1 MSVWTRLLKRSMDSL
16 QKLPW
21 QTQVYCFLT
30 CCLELISDFQ
40 GSYTASAELWMPLRQ
55 LLWLW
60 TSYAITGITAR
71 VVAMPHYSQG
81 NGRDTHRY
89 HSALCT
95 NTWRPLQCPGEE
107 AEPASC
113 VIFTPNSW
121 HHCNYGKM
129 LDKHQ
134 LRAILQITD
143 QGSQVMSGAGE
154 AGVSVCAGHQSKS
167 PFTGRLQHM
176 NLGAGRAGRKRG
188 PLSNRVWARLHP
200 GIAHWV
206 LEHRKDSGGSAD
218 EDGSLR
224 SWGQGHSD
232 IIHCTS
238 LKKNLV

>member
-1 MSVWTRLLKRSMDSL
+1 MQSRASRPGLWQCHTIHRGMDVT
-16 QKLPW
+16 P
-21 QTQVYCFLT
+21 
-30 CCLELISDFQ
+30 
-40 GSYTASAELWMPLRQ
+40 
-55 LLWLW
+55 
-60 TSYAITGITAR
+60 TGIT
-71 VVAMPHYSQG
+71 V
-81 NGRDTHRY
+81 
-89 HSALCT
+89 LCVPT
-95 NTWRPLQCPGEE
+95 AGDPCGVL

-134 LRAILQITD
+134 LKAILQITD

-238 LKKNLV
+238 LKKNLEE